1 MNSTE
6 RSTEDESPGAPLLLR
21 RRLAAVPALREAQ
34 VEMASWR
41 DVPTEE
47 SLLRA
52 GSLLRGLIGGPFLTE
67 LVNFELEQIATNP
80 RYLPPGRFGTA
91 ALLEVDGW
99 ELAMTTGPPFPI
111 GSSAVLSSIE
121 RDIAFGVA
129 GGPAVPFTRYRFL
142 GISDWEV
149 FDRSARLVRQ
159 GSTALQPGDV
169 VTLDSAREIIEPVRP
184 PASTVLTLAS
194 PPRRA
199 FAWEFDRSSLR
210 AYRLVIADLAAT
222 RIAYAPE
229 LLVQL
234 ESTGS
239 VPVLEELTMHPRHF
253 VRWNAVKALCALD
266 AKAGLR
272 ALEAAR
278 TDAHPHVRRAAEAS
292 LANVAAQDVA

>member
-6 RSTEDESPGAPLLLR
+6 LRTKGQSQAALLLVR
-21 RRLAAVPALREAQ
+21 RRLAGVPALREAQ
-34 VEMASWR
+34 AEMASWR
-41 DVPTEE
+41 DISPSE

-52 GSLLRGLIGGPFLTE
+52 TSLLRRLIGGPFLTE

-80 RYLPPGRFGTA
+80 RYVPPGRFGTA

-99 ELAMTTGPPFPI
+99 ELAMTTGPAFPL

-121 RDIAFGVA
+121 RDVAFGVA
-129 GGPAVPFTRYRFL
+129 GGPAVRFTRYRFA

-149 FDRSARLVRQ
+149 FDRSACLVRL
-159 GSTALQPGDV
+159 GSVALEPGQAV
-169 VTLDSAREIIEPVRP
+169 ALDSALEIIEPVRL

-194 PPRRA
+194 PARRA
-199 FAWEFDRSSLR
+199 FAWEFDRNSLR
-210 AYRLVIADLAAT
+210 AYRHVIADLAAT

-234 ESTGS
+234 DSAGS
-239 VPVLEELTMHPRHF
+239 VPVLAELTTHPRHF

-266 AKAGLR
+266 AKAGLQ

-278 TDAHPHVRRAAEAS
+278 ADAHPHVRRAAEAS